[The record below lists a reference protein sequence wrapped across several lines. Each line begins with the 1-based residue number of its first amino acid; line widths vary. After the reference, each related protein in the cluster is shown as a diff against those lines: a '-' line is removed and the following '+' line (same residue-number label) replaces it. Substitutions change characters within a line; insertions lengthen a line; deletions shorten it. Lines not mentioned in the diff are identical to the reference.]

1 MFENYS
7 VKHAL
12 LNIKEYWKIISEKG
26 HNTDSIS
33 VQWSKEITANDHKL
47 LTATLSGLGFSHNSE
62 TYCWYLLLKTVSLT
76 H

>member
-12 LNIKEYWKIISEKG
+12 LNIKEYWKIIPEKG

-33 VQWSKEITANDHKL
+33 TQ
-47 LTATLSGLGFSHNSE
+47 
-62 TYCWYLLLKTVSLT
+62 
-76 H
+76 

>member
-12 LNIKEYWKIISEKG
+12 LNIKEYWKIIPEKG

-33 VQWSKEITANDHKL
+33 MQWSKEINTNDHKL
-47 LTATLSGLGFSHNSE
+47 LTATLSDLEFSHDSE
-62 TYCWYLLLKTVSLT
+62 TYCWCLLLKTVSLT